1 MFMKR
6 LLPLIFILALGAC
19 NSEKHSNLP
28 DSLQLLVDNRNK
40 VDSAKTLLDE
50 STTLTAK
57 GIRGTMKRSEVNAKL
72 KPVMEKYFAIFKRL
86 APEDTIQ
93 VNKYRSKKIN
103 ELIDLQITYGGR

>member
-1 MFMKR
+1 
-6 LLPLIFILALGAC
+6 
-19 NSEKHSNLP
+19 
-28 DSLQLLVDNRNK
+28 
-40 VDSAKTLLDE
+40 
-50 STTLTAK
+50 
-57 GIRGTMKRSEVNAKL
+57 MKRSEVNAKL